1 MRDIAPL
8 AQVKPEI
15 MGAINEQTLL
25 ASYAKYRNLDPA
37 VVKSAEEVQA
47 QTEQAQA
54 QQEQMMQAQAAPQIT
69 GALKDVAEA
78 KQIDP
83 EGVGQLLNI

>member
-1 MRDIAPL
+1 
-8 AQVKPEI
+8 

-25 ASYAKYRNLDPA
+25 ASYAKYRNIDPA
-37 VVKSAEEVQA
+37 VVKTAEEVKA
-47 QTEQAQA
+47 QMDKAN
-54 QQEQMMQAQAAPQIT
+54 QQKEQMMQVQAAPQLG
-69 GALKDVAEA
+69 GAMKDIAQA